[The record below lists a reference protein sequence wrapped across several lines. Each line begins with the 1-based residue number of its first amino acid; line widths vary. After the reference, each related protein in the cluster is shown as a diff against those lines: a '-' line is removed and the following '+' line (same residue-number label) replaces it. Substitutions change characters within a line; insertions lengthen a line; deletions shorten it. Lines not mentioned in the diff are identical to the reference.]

1 MTFQEYVIHEMIEQ
15 NSIEKLYEIEDNS
28 IEYPIEIDYT
38 TQE

>member
-15 NSIEKLYEIEDNS
+15 NSIEKLFEIDDNS

>member
-28 IEYPIEIDYT
+28 IDCIVEIDYT